1 MQTLTIKVNNSKA
14 LKLLEDLEALNLIKV
29 IKRPVVNVKKGKLSE
44 RLAGSISAKQAKL
57 MRNELTEMRNEWERS
72 I

>member
-1 MQTLTIKVNNSKA
+1 MQTLTIKINNVKA
-14 LKLLEDLEALNLIKV
+14 LKLLEDLEALNLIQV
-29 IKRPVVNVKKGKLSE
+29 IKKPAVKEKKGKLSE

-57 MRNELTEMRNEWERS
+57 MRNELTEMRNEWQRS